1 MTDLQL
7 LLLAFVVLYGLQ
19 CVLWAPEAAVV
30 FRPWFRRWKTAAD
43 GILLPAL
50 GVKGVLLGLLP
61 PMRGGFLCAPIDLD
75 LAPGGVVV
83 HGAGEEGASALVR
96 YEDMQTPVASSA
108 SIRIGPLRLRTGSAE
123 YARHLAGLLRELADT
138 ETAARGAAIAARL
151 RSALDEEAV
160 RQRLEQERRDSLA
173 LRLAC
178 DSLFFYTVVVLPLAI
193 WFLGLLMVWLPA
205 LIVLLLAMFLV
216 ARLFSRAH
224 RRLYPESGETR
235 WQEALTIALSP
246 LAAMRAVDALRKELV
261 ATRHPLAVAQ
271 ALLRPEGFRAMA
283 SRVRRELL
291 YPLPLPE
298 APGVRAAMAWSRQAK
313 LAALDEFLRRAG
325 EDPEGLC
332 GAPPQPAA
340 GCRRYCPR
348 CWAQYVAP
356 RESCADCPGIPLAE
370 MAVSAAADA
379 SR

>member
-30 FRPWFRRWKTAAD
+30 FRPSFRRWRKVVD
-43 GILLPAL
+43 GVLLPAL

-61 PMRGGFLCAPIDLD
+61 PMRGGFLCAPLDLD

-83 HGAGEEGASALVR
+83 HGAGEGGAPAFVP
-96 YEDMQTPVASSA
+96 YGDMTPAASSA
-108 SIRIGPLRLRTGSAE
+108 SIRIGSLKVRTGSAE

-138 ETAARGAAIAARL
+138 DAAARGAAIAARL
-151 RSALDEEAV
+151 RSALDEGAV

-205 LIVLLLAMFLV
+205 LIVLLLSMLV
-216 ARLFSRAH
+216 IARLFSRAH
-224 RRLYPESGETR
+224 RRLYPEGGETR

-261 ATRHPLAVAQ
+261 ASRHPLAVAQ
-271 ALLRPEGFRAMA
+271 ALLRLEEFRAMA
-283 SRVRRELL
+283 SRARRELL

-298 APGVRAAMAWSRQAK
+298 APGVQAAMAWSRREK

-325 EDPEGLC
+325 EDPDGLC
-332 GAPPQPAA
+332 GAPPQPAE

-370 MAVSAAADA
+370 MTISAAVGA
-379 SR
+379 SQ